1 MRVRREIVRPWERI
15 KAIGLAE
22 PVAVKR
28 ANVEVYELPRR
39 RGEAKQ
45 FVVVNRRYRRQSQGR
60 VNGFSASRPKALRL
74 TPVDWDGRA
83 SVIRVNR
90 ERRRAARSAARRT
103 AVAA

>member
-1 MRVRREIVRPWERI
+1 MRVRRQIVQRWEQI

-28 ANVEVYELPRR
+28 ANVEVHELPRR

-45 FVVVNRRYRRQSQGR
+45 FVVINRRYRRQSQGR
-60 VNGFSASRPKALRL
+60 VNGFSTSRPKALRV

-90 ERRRAARSAARRT
+90 QLRRGAQSAARRT
-103 AVAA
+103 AMAA